1 MKTYIENLIKLR
13 HELAHC
19 HSLKL
24 VSDSMK
30 GEASVSDIDIG
41 KLTIMVRCDLTGF
54 DVAKIPLRRSTI
66 YKWSMPVLHHI
77 IAMTSPCDDEKA
89 FKKFMKAI
97 KDIDKQYPRKFIEKI
112 PMISN
117 SVETALSYTS

>member
-24 VSDSMK
+24 VSDSIK

-54 DVAKIPLRRSTI
+54 DVAKILLEKYNI
-66 YKWSMPVLHHI
+66 QVEYAGLHHI

-89 FKKFMKAI
+89 FKKI
-97 KDIDKQYPRKFIEKI
+97 YE
-112 PMISN
+112 
-117 SVETALSYTS
+117 SYQGY